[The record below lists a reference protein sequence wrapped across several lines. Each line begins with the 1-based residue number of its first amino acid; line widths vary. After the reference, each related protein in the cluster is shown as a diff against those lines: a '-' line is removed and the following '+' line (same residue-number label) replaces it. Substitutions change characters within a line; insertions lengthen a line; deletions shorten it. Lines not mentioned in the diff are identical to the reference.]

1 MPQKI
6 RGHDSRGSKTSK
18 VNQVAQEPPPEACKY
33 VNTRRSVTQH
43 TVAEKYMSS
52 RTLSVTDDIHR
63 YLLEHSVR
71 EPPLLAQLRA
81 ETAHLPEPELQ
92 IGPEQGQF
100 MALLVRLIG
109 ARRCIEVGTFTGYS
123 SLVVAL
129 ALPPDGSIIAC
140 DISREWTDI
149 ARRYWQQAG
158 VADRIELRLQPATRT
173 LDELIAAGGANRYDF
188 AFIDA
193 DKTGY
198 PGYYQQLLTLIRP
211 GGLITVDNTLW
222 SGDVANPSKTDADTR
237 ALRAFNDQLH
247 TDERIDLSLV
257 PIGDGLT
264 LARKR

>member
-1 MPQKI
+1 
-6 RGHDSRGSKTSK
+6 
-18 VNQVAQEPPPEACKY
+18 
-33 VNTRRSVTQH
+33 
-43 TVAEKYMSS
+43 MSS

-71 EPPLLAQLRA
+71 EPPVLTKLRT
-81 ETAHLPEPELQ
+81 ETARLPDPELQ

-109 ARRCIEVGTFTGYS
+109 ARRCVEVGTFTGYS

-129 ALPPDGSIIAC
+129 ALPPDGSVIAC
-140 DISREWTDI
+140 DVSREWTDI
-149 ARRYWQQAG
+149 ARRYWHEAG
-158 VADRIELRLQPATRT
+158 VAHVIDLRLQPAART
-173 LDELIAAGGANRYDF
+173 LDELIAAGGKNQYDF

-198 PGYYQQLLTLIRP
+198 PGYYEQLLTLVRP
-211 GGLITVDNTLW
+211 GGLITADNTLW
-222 SGDVANPSKTDADTR
+222 SGKVADPSITDADTR
-237 ALRAFNDQLH
+237 ALRAFNARLH
-247 TDERIDLSLV
+247 ADERIDLSLV

>member
-1 MPQKI
+1 
-6 RGHDSRGSKTSK
+6 
-18 VNQVAQEPPPEACKY
+18 
-33 VNTRRSVTQH
+33 
-43 TVAEKYMSS
+43 MSS

-63 YLLEHSVR
+63 YILEHSVR
-71 EPPLLAQLRA
+71 EPEVLARLR
-81 ETAHLPEPELQ
+81 EVTAAMPDAAMQ

-129 ALPPDGSIIAC
+129 ALPHDGRIIAC
-140 DISREWTDI
+140 DVSREWTSI
-149 ARRYWQQAG
+149 AQQFWREAG
-158 VADRIELRLQPATRT
+158 VADKIDLRLQPASQT
-173 LDELIAAGGANRYDF
+173 LAELAAAGGAKQFDF

-198 PGYYQQLLTLIRP
+198 VGYYEQLLPLLRP
-211 GGLITVDNTLW
+211 GGLIVADNTLW
-222 SGDVANPSKTDADTR
+222 SGRVADGARNDADTV
-237 ALRAFNDQLH
+237 AMRAFNDKLLA
-247 TDERIDLSLV
+247 DERIDLSLV